1 MNLIKLLKYKL
12 HRTVNGK
19 TPYLGDMNYVHGI
32 ISNGQNKTLLYI
44 EQLLGYDPRV
54 PHEERRRSSNMS
66 ILAAFSNSQNVCV
79 YIAHMFVETKK
90 LRSFCVLLHRIS
102 FCNDDLDSVLSNK
115 SVNLLVSYLKK
126 CT

>member
-32 ISNGQNKTLLYI
+32 ISNGQNETLLYI

-90 LRSFCVLLHRIS
+90 LRSCCVLL
-102 FCNDDLDSVLSNK
+102 
-115 SVNLLVSYLKK
+115 
-126 CT
+126 